1 MQHRSSVLHRTPLID
16 SLLQFACNAT
26 VTRLVRALLLALV
39 LVGPASSQRPTATIG
54 PTAEILPPPS
64 NYQFP
69 DGQSFVYS
77 VEYHLFSAGT
87 ATVTLDSAGTEH
99 RVKAIADSTG
109 VANMV
114 YAVHD
119 RFEARFDPST
129 FCSLGVTK
137 HTEEGSHKRDTQVTF
152 DYPNRKSILREKN
165 LKTGESKQ
173 LDNDIPR
180 CVTDVVT
187 AFFYVAALPLKAG
200 KYYRFPV
207 NDGGKTAEVGAQV
220 EGNEPIKVPAGSYST
235 IRVSAEAITGNLK
248 GRGKV
253 WAWFTNDASRTPV
266 QMRAKLS
273 WGTLLFRLQ
282 RIDHH

>member
-1 MQHRSSVLHRTPLID
+1 
-16 SLLQFACNAT
+16 
-26 VTRLVRALLLALV
+26 
-39 LVGPASSQRPTATIG
+39 
-54 PTAEILPPPS
+54 
-64 NYQFP
+64 
-69 DGQSFVYS
+69 
-77 VEYHLFSAGT
+77 
-87 ATVTLDSAGTEH
+87 
-99 RVKAIADSTG
+99 
-109 VANMV
+109 
-114 YAVHD
+114 VHD

-137 HTEEGSHKRDTQVTF
+137 HTEEGSHRRDTQVSF

-173 LDNDIPR
+173 LENDIPS

-187 AFFYVAALPLKAG
+187 GFFYLASLPLKAG
-200 KYYRFPV
+200 NNYRFPV

-220 EGNEPIKVPAGSYST
+220 EGKEQIKVPAGSYST

-253 WAWFTNDASRTPV
+253 WAWFTDDANKTPV
-266 QMRAKLS
+266 QMRAKLN

-282 RIDHH
+282 RIDRH